1 MSTVEP
7 HFRTT
12 EKSVKKM
19 KLKHMN
25 QQVPADYWLKQLK
38 HVSIK
43 NDFLESC
50 VLKASAVECQF
61 VSLIEQ
67 WSTSQSA
74 SWLTPGLSLSFN
86 SPVTLIFTPVANLLL
101 YGWTVSTTGQFT
113 HNIKGPSYVLSRNRC
128 NGLQVLM
135 TALDTRST
143 FGW

>member
-1 MSTVEP
+1 
-7 HFRTT
+7 
-12 EKSVKKM
+12 
-19 KLKHMN
+19 MN

-74 SWLTPGLSLSFN
+74 S
-86 SPVTLIFTPVANLLL
+86 
-101 YGWTVSTTGQFT
+101 
-113 HNIKGPSYVLSRNRC
+113 
-128 NGLQVLM
+128 
-135 TALDTRST
+135 
-143 FGW
+143 

>member
-1 MSTVEP
+1 
-7 HFRTT
+7 
-12 EKSVKKM
+12 M

-74 SWLTPGLSLSFN
+74 S
-86 SPVTLIFTPVANLLL
+86 
-101 YGWTVSTTGQFT
+101 
-113 HNIKGPSYVLSRNRC
+113 
-128 NGLQVLM
+128 
-135 TALDTRST
+135 
-143 FGW
+143 